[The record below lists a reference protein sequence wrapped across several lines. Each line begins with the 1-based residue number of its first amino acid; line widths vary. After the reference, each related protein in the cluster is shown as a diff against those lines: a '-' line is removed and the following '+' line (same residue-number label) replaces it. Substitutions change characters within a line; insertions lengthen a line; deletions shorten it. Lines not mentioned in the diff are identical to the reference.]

1 MKSDTLTTITASL
14 DGYEPEA
21 LQLAK
26 ASEIIDRLVW
36 PPRQR
41 ESVTL
46 DQALGRV
53 LATDLIS
60 EHRLPAHD
68 TAAAHG
74 YALRGDDL
82 DLGGPTRFEIADIC
96 LAAEGLGTALPLR
109 HCLLVRQGE
118 TMPAGFDTVAPHNAV
133 SREGDSILVPARSVW
148 PGDFRRPAGSDIPI
162 GSVAVPAG
170 RRLSAIDI
178 GLLASLHFDTVAVWR
193 KLRVGLL
200 VTCENQ
206 EINRPVMQAL
216 MQSLGVDTVDLGT
229 VSYEPDAL
237 FDAFRHG
244 ARQADAILCAG
255 GHEGDTPDI
264 GQGLLSQVLDELGQ
278 VQAWNVALSPGGGLL
293 LGHVGELSNSALVFG
308 LPGDPVSLL
317 SYYYA
322 LVLPA
327 LRGMCGGKSA
337 PLPLLRAAAAHGL
350 RKQRGHTEFK
360 CGWVQR
366 DSAFGWVVEAT
377 APPGASTLGS
387 MSRANGIIVLG
398 HNRGDVRAGEF
409 VNVLP
414 FEGLN

>member
-1 MKSDTLTTITASL
+1 MKTDTLTTITASL

-26 ASEIIDRLVW
+26 AREIIERLVW

-41 ESVTL
+41 ESVPL
-46 DQALGRV
+46 SQALGRV
-53 LATDLIS
+53 LATDVVS

-74 YALRGDDL
+74 YALRGDDI
-82 DLGGPTRFEIADIC
+82 DPAGPTRFEIAGSC
-96 LAAEGLGTALPLR
+96 LAAEALGPSLPLR
-109 HCLLVRQGE
+109 HCLVVRQGE
-118 TMPAGFDTVAPHNAV
+118 AMPPGFDTVAPHNAV
-133 SREGDSILVPARSVW
+133 SREGESIFVPAQSVW
-148 PGDFRRPAGSDIPI
+148 PGDFRRPAGSDMPI
-162 GSVAVPAG
+162 GGVAVPAG

-178 GLLASLHFDTVAVWR
+178 GLLASLHFDTVPVWR
-193 KLRVGLL
+193 QLRVGLM
-200 VTCENQ
+200 VTGENR
-206 EINRPVMQAL
+206 EINQPVLHAL
-216 MQSLGVDTVDLGT
+216 MQSLGVDIIDLGA
-229 VSYEPDAL
+229 VSCEADAL

-255 GHEGDTPDI
+255 GLDGSVSDI
-264 GQGLLSQVLDELGQ
+264 EQCLLSHVLDELGQ

-293 LGHVGELSNSALVFG
+293 LGHVGELSNSALVFA

-327 LRGMCGGKSA
+327 LQGLCGGTSA

-360 CGWVQR
+360 CGRVQR
-366 DSAFGWVVEAT
+366 DATFGWVVEAT

-398 HNRGDVRAGEF
+398 HNRGDVRAGDF

>member
-53 LATDLIS
+53 LATDVIS

-74 YALRGDDL
+74 YALRGDDI
-82 DLGGPTRFEIADIC
+82 DLAGPTRFEIAGE
-96 LAAEGLGTALPLR
+96 ALGPALPLR

-118 TMPAGFDTVAPHNAV
+118 SMPPGFDTVAPHNAV
-133 SREGDSILVPARSVW
+133 SREGESIFVPARSVW
-148 PGDFRRPAGSDIPI
+148 PGDFRRPAGSDIPV
-162 GSVAVPAG
+162 GGVAVPAG
-170 RRLSAIDI
+170 RCLSAIDI
-178 GLLASLHFDTVAVWR
+178 GLLASLRFDSVTVWR
-193 KLRVGLL
+193 KLRVGIL
-200 VTCENQ
+200 VTGENR

-216 MQSLGVDTVDLGT
+216 MQSLGVEIVDLGA
-229 VSYEPDAL
+229 VIYEPDAL

-255 GHEGDTPDI
+255 GLEGEVPDI
-264 GQGLLSQVLDELGQ
+264 EQSLLSQVLDELGQ
-278 VQAWNVALSPGGGLL
+278 VQAWNVAMSPGGGLL

-317 SYYYA
+317 SYFYA

-327 LRGMCGGKSA
+327 LRGMCGGRSA